1 MNEIPNTCNLL
12 KSHAKIHLCVHLFSG
27 GESTADIWQTAL
39 IRDLAKRVWEVGTE
53 PDQHETCHLMLYCSD
68 GVFA

>member
-1 MNEIPNTCNLL
+1 MQRFMCVCICFQGVNPQLSL
-12 KSHAKIHLCVHLFSG
+12 KDK
-27 GESTADIWQTAL
+27 DIWQTAL

-53 PDQHETCHLMLYCSD
+53 PDQHETCHLMLYHSD